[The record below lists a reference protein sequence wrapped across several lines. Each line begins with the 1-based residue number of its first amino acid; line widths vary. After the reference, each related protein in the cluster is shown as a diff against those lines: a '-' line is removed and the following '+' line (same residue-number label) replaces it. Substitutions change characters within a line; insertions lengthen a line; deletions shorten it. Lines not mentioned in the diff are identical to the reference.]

1 MTVRIEL
8 PIAHIDSGEC
18 CTPATSRVG
27 DDADIDRLTRVF
39 KALGDSTRLKL
50 LLMIAESDPSELCIC
65 DLTEPVGLGQPT
77 VSYHMKQL
85 VDAGLVTREQRG
97 KWAYFQLIDGALE
110 SAVRALGLE
119 RFRTK

>member
-1 MTVRIEL
+1 MTVRTEL
-8 PIAHIDSGEC
+8 SIAPIDSREC

-27 DDADIDRLTRVF
+27 DDADIDRLARVF

-110 SAVRALGLE
+110 LAVRALGLE
-119 RFRTK
+119 RFQTK